1 MRLPEE
7 LLELAHRQHN
17 AIARRQALQYIS
29 GPEYDGCLR
38 HGRLH
43 RLQHGVAAIAGG
55 AGPPEQRLMA
65 AVLRCGAGA
74 RITGPAV
81 LGLFD
86 VDGFTPRDEYT
97 VLLPAGRVI
106 SNVDFEVA
114 SDPLPDEDVAEFDH
128 IPIAKLPMA
137 FLDTATVLAGRDDR
151 RLRVGIDSS
160 CRKGL
165 TKRPWLVER
174 ALQLGSEHPGAAWL
188 LDFECGGGLAADS
201 EREREVMEVF
211 GHVHPPPELQAWVAD
226 DIRVDFLWPDQRL
239 VGEYFGWVDHPR
251 GDAHDAERIA
261 RIEALGHEVIVIRA
275 ADLRDPDALAA
286 RVQLALVRRTRELR
300 EAAG

>member
-1 MRLPEE
+1 
-7 LLELAHRQHN
+7 
-17 AIARRQALQYIS
+17 
-29 GPEYDGCLR
+29 
-38 HGRLH
+38 
-43 RLQHGVAAIAGG
+43 
-55 AGPPEQRLMA
+55 MA

-86 VDGFTPRDEYT
+86 VDGFTPRDEFT

-106 SNVDFEVA
+106 GNVDFEVA
-114 SDPLPDEDVAEFDH
+114 PDPLPDEDVAEFDR

-137 FLDTATVLAGRDDR
+137 FLDAATVLADRDAR
-151 RLRVGIDSS
+151 RLRVGIDSN

-165 TKRPWLVER
+165 TKRPRLVER
-174 ALQLGSEHPGAAWL
+174 ALQLGLDHPGAAWL
-188 LDFECGGGLAADS
+188 LDLECGGGLAADS
-201 EREREVMEVF
+201 EREREVM
-211 GHVHPPPELQAWVAD
+211 GILQHVHPRPELQAWVAD
-226 DIRVDFLWPDQRL
+226 DIRVDFLWSDQRL
-239 VGEYFGWVDHPR
+239 VGEYFGWVDHPT

-286 RVQLALVRRTRELR
+286 RVQLALVRRTRELG